1 MESLSS
7 TTQAQ
12 PVDASPK
19 YEYWGPL
26 YIQETGEEEVFTQ
39 DPRKRQGKDP
49 SWCPESSVTLD

>member
-1 MESLSS
+1 MESLNS
-7 TTQAQ
+7 TETQ

-19 YEYWGPL
+19 YEFWGPL

-49 SWCPESSVTLD
+49 LSVLRNL

>member
-7 TTQAQ
+7 TETQ

-19 YEYWGPL
+19 YEFWGPL

-49 SWCPESSVTLD
+49 SQGPGEG